1 MWPRRINKFLP
12 APNKLAKPLSLPRK
26 ISPTKSAPRGSGK
39 FGAPVRGDA
48 GPEPEADDGMDTMEA
63 VEDPEETV
71 EAPGSGPDDL
81 ADDST
86 DGTLCS
92 CVAECWVLGEEEA
105 GEVGMP
111 GSSAFAAFT
120 STKDRRNDQ

>member
-1 MWPRRINKFLP
+1 MG
-12 APNKLAKPLSLPRK
+12 
-26 ISPTKSAPRGSGK
+26 T
-39 FGAPVRGDA
+39 
-48 GPEPEADDGMDTMEA
+48 TEA
-63 VEDPEETV
+63 VEDPEGTV
-71 EAPGSGPDDL
+71 EVPDSGPDDL

-120 STKDRRNDQ
+120 STKDRKNDQ

>member
-1 MWPRRINKFLP
+1 M
-12 APNKLAKPLSLPRK
+12 
-26 ISPTKSAPRGSGK
+26 
-39 FGAPVRGDA
+39 
-48 GPEPEADDGMDTMEA
+48 ETMEA
-63 VEDPEETV
+63 VDDPEGTV
-71 EAPGSGPDDL
+71 EAPGAESDDL

-111 GSSAFAAFT
+111 GSCAFAAFT
-120 STKDRRNDQ
+120 SMKDRKNDQ

>member
-1 MWPRRINKFLP
+1 LGGRAAR
-12 APNKLAKPLSLPRK
+12 
-26 ISPTKSAPRGSGK
+26 SPTKSAPRGSGK

-120 STKDRRNDQ
+120 STKDRKNDQ

>member
-1 MWPRRINKFLP
+1 ME
-12 APNKLAKPLSLPRK
+12 
-26 ISPTKSAPRGSGK
+26 T
-39 FGAPVRGDA
+39 
-48 GPEPEADDGMDTMEA
+48 MDA
-63 VEDPEETV
+63 VEDPEGTV
-71 EAPGSGPDDL
+71 EAPGAEPDDL

-92 CVAECWVLGEEEA
+92 CVAECWVLGEEA

-120 STKDRRNDQ
+120 SMKDRQNDQ